1 MQGTYLSRTMLV
13 WLAFFTVVLLRLDA
27 PAQPSS
33 DPSPSVKVTAP
44 DGASA

>member
-27 PAQPSS
+27 AQPSS